1 MKRILLSFTILFFL
15 IGFNIYSE
23 YYLINYCDDTYVTL
37 EVCADNIKKEA
48 YPEAKAAIDKL
59 LNKSEKHLTFMLS
72 IIIGD
77 ADISKAYGSI
87 VALSGYLDDALYE
100 RCLGEIRVC
109 QGNLRE
115 IKEENR
121 TDLGNIL

>member
-1 MKRILLSFTILFFL
+1 MKRILLSFAILLLL

-23 YYLINYCDDTYVTL
+23 YYLINYCNTAYMTL

-48 YPEAKAAIDKL
+48 YPEAEAAIDKL
-59 LNKSEKHLTFMLS
+59 LNDSENLTFMLS

-77 ADISKAYGSI
+77 SDISKAYGSI
-87 VALSGYLDDALYE
+87 VALPGYIDDALYE

-121 TDLGNIL
+121 TDLGNVL